1 MTEAYE
7 RAGMTRAEIIH
18 LSNVVA
24 EAESG
29 DSMSRAVAVDRID
42 VLAVVA
48 VLDRF
53 VDGSRLPSV
62 PPVPVVDEAAWLRA
76 VGMRVRL
83 ARVVRGESQAEVSG
97 RAGVSRVTV
106 GSIER
111 ADHPASVIAY
121 ARLAGALGL
130 SLAELLNGQL

>member
-1 MTEAYE
+1 MTAAYE
-7 RAGMTRAEIIH
+7 RAGMTHTEIAR
-18 LSNVVA
+18 LTNLVA
-24 EAESG
+24 AAESA
-29 DSMSRAVAVDRID
+29 DPMARAVAVDRLD

-53 VDGSRLPSV
+53 VAGAQLPSV
-62 PPVPVVDEAAWLRA
+62 PPVPVVDEAAWLGA

-83 ARVVRGESQAEVSG
+83 ARVVRGESQGELSG
-97 RAGVSRVTV
+97 RSGISRVTV

-130 SLAELLNGQL
+130 SLAELLNGQP